1 MDEKFDQAILS
12 NDQTH
17 SFNSL
22 GLFQTIKESSQQN
35 SYQPYHIYQLIPK
48 SISIRVKIN
57 WIICDFLEDDEG
69 YLRTFEREGSCVC
82 YLSRLCNCYGC
93 ILGDCKFKVYCIRD
107 EIERLGLK

>member
-57 WIICDFLEDDEG
+57 
-69 YLRTFEREGSCVC
+69 
-82 YLSRLCNCYGC
+82 
-93 ILGDCKFKVYCIRD
+93 
-107 EIERLGLK
+107 

>member
-35 SYQPYHIYQLIPK
+35 YHQPYHIYQLIPN
-48 SISIRVKIN
+48 SIFIS
-57 WIICDFLEDDEG
+57 
-69 YLRTFEREGSCVC
+69 LRIVSSYSFFFEIDSFPIE
-82 YLSRLCNCYGC
+82 LCNFPKLFEMELDG
-93 ILGDCKFKVYCIRD
+93 
-107 EIERLGLK
+107 